1 MRECKN
7 AAPTGDAVESGG
19 RNSFQQKIPSPE
31 ADSITLQRQKQQRL
45 EERLLFILVR
55 AAKQNGGDLFI
66 PYSVLSCISLIP
78 EDELPDLC
86 DFSTLFGV
94 MDE

>member
-1 MRECKN
+1 MNECKS
-7 AAPTGDAVESGG
+7 AAPTGSTVESGG
-19 RNSFQQKIPSPE
+19 RNYFQQSITSPGP
-31 ADSITLQRQKQQRL
+31 DSITLNRQKQQRL
-45 EERLLFILVR
+45 AERLLFILIR
-55 AAKQNGGDLFI
+55 AAMQNGGDLFI

-78 EDELPDLC
+78 ENELPDLC